1 VGVLFFKLGGAITD
15 ANDAFLRMAGFSRE
29 DAVAGRLRW
38 DELAP
43 AEGMPHSPRA
53 ADEFD
58 ATGRTTPYEREFL
71 RRDGSRW
78 WALFTATRLNE
89 HEGVEFVVDITALKH
104 AEVEARRSADRANAA
119 VAAKNR
125 FLATVSHDAR
135 QPLQILVGA
144 HQRLRRAATDEGT
157 LNTWLPAAERA
168 TDRLIRAV
176 DQLAYM
182 SQLESGTLNPERKV
196 FPIRPFLSDLAAMAS
211 PRAREKGLD
220 LVLQPCDAHVE
231 SDPDMLRSILDNLV
245 GNAIKYTERGAVTI
259 SCRQAEHTL
268 LIEVIDTGVGI
279 PPEKL
284 QEIFH
289 EYVRLDA
296 NVSEGLGLGLAIVSR
311 EAQLLGHPLRVE
323 STVGVGS
330 CFRIEVP
337 LGGVDRTA
345 ASVVS

>member
-1 VGVLFFKLGGAITD
+1 
-15 ANDAFLRMAGFSRE
+15 
-29 DAVAGRLRW
+29 
-38 DELAP
+38 
-43 AEGMPHSPRA
+43 
-53 ADEFD
+53 
-58 ATGRTTPYEREFL
+58 
-71 RRDGSRW
+71 
-78 WALFTATRLNE
+78 
-89 HEGVEFVVDITALKH
+89 
-104 AEVEARRSADRANAA
+104 
-119 VAAKNR
+119 
-125 FLATVSHDAR
+125 
-135 QPLQILVGA
+135 
-144 HQRLRRAATDEGT
+144 
-157 LNTWLPAAERA
+157 
-168 TDRLIRAV
+168 
-176 DQLAYM
+176 
-182 SQLESGTLNPERKV
+182 
-196 FPIRPFLSDLAAMAS
+196 
-211 PRAREKGLD
+211 
-220 LVLQPCDAHVE
+220 
-231 SDPDMLRSILDNLV
+231 V